1 MYDSTENP
9 HTPASN
15 KHHGSVY
22 FQAEIYKALPFFLFG
37 GMSVASG
44 LLVLLIPETLNQ
56 KLPDTVEEAES
67 LGRPQ
72 RT

>member
-1 MYDSTENP
+1 MIAMKMQIRA
-9 HTPASN
+9 ASN
-15 KHHGSVY
+15 KQRVFVN

-37 GMSVASG
+37 GIFVASG
-44 LLVLLIPETLNQ
+44 LLILLIPETLNQ

-67 LGRPQ
+67 LGRRQ